1 MTMTGRRPLV
11 VGNWKMHGSAQQAAE
26 LVQGVRDSVDDTLAR
41 QCVLLPPFVYLTQ
54 VIQLLQ
60 GSPIACGA
68 QNMNEHGEGAY
79 TGEVAAA
86 MLTDIGCQYILIGHS
101 ERRQQFGETNQT
113 VAAKCR
119 QAHKVGLTPIVC
131 VGETLYE
138 RQHGQTQA
146 VIETQLDALLTDGVA
161 NFLPVVIAYEP
172 IWAIGTGKAATPEE
186 AQSVHEFIRRKIM
199 RLNVD
204 IGQSLTILYGGS
216 VKPGNAAEI
225 FAMPDIDG
233 GLIGG
238 ASLDAHAFVEILQCI
253 K

>member
-1 MTMTGRRPLV
+1 MTGRQQLV

-26 LVQGVRDSVDDTLAR
+26 LVQTVRDSIDDTLAR

-54 VIQLLQ
+54 VIQSLQ
-60 GSPIACGA
+60 DSPIACGA

-79 TGEVAAA
+79 TGEVAAV
-86 MLTDIGCQYILIGHS
+86 MLMDVGCRYVLIGHS
-101 ERRQQFGETNQT
+101 ERRQQFGETNQA

-119 QAHKVGLTPIVC
+119 QAHRAGLTPIVC